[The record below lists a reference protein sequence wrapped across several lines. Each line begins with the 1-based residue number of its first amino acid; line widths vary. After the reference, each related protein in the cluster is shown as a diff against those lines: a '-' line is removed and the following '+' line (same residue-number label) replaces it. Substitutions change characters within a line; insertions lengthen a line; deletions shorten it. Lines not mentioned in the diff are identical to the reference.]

1 MIHSPEYYMQTEFLS
16 QNQEKMDSYFG
27 SFFELMRTGLVAGG
41 SEFGLGISLFSLAVS
56 IRAEKII
63 EIGRFK
69 GFSTLAS
76 ASALKFLD
84 IGWQEPMQHKQRPDI
99 NYSEFEGHKQRKL
112 FSIDPFPTIEAAT
125 LIEKAGLTQYV
136 EFINL
141 SSEQVNISTE
151 VDLIF
156 IDGDHSYEA
165 CKRDVFH
172 YVLQNLRPGGY
183 FILHDYFGWY
193 DQQNQNNSPIK
204 KVIDE
209 LIVEGAF
216 QHLLID
222 TSYQSF
228 VIFRKPN
235 PQLEPGLRL
244 LMARESPT

>member
-1 MIHSPEYYMQTEFLS
+1 MVHSPEYYMQTEFLGH
-16 QNQEKMDSYFG
+16 NQEKMDSYFG
-27 SFFELMRTGLVAGG
+27 AFFELMRTALVAGG
-41 SEFGLGISLFSLAVS
+41 SEFGLGMTLFSLAVS
-56 IRAEKII
+56 IKAEKII

-69 GFSTLAS
+69 GFSTLAC
-76 ASALKFLD
+76 ASALRFLD
-84 IGWQEPMQHKQRPDI
+84 IGWQEPVQHKQRPDI
-99 NYSEFEGHKQRKL
+99 NYHEFESSKQRKL

-125 LIEKAGLTQYV
+125 LIEKADLTQYV

-141 SSEQVNISTE
+141 SSEEVNIDTE
-151 VDLIF
+151 ADLIL

-172 YVLQNLRPGGY
+172 YVLRNLRPGGY

-193 DQQNQNNSPIK
+193 DQQNQNKSPIK

-209 LIVEGAF
+209 LIVEGIF

-228 VIFRKPN
+228 VVFRNPN
-235 PQLEPGLRL
+235 PQIDSGLRL
-244 LMARESPT
+244 LTERKWPT